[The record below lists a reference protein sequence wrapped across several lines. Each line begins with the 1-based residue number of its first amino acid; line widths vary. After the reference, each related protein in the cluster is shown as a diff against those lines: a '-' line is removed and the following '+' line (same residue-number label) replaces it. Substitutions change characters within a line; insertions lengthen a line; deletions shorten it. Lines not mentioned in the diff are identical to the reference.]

1 MKKYIL
7 SILFMSCFL
16 LLHAQKITRGSFAS
30 LAKERR
36 VSVIIDYSESKID
49 YVPFDVFLESE
60 ENWDSGYR
68 EILMKFVKAANQS
81 GGGMTYSSKE
91 EADSYKLVFKAKKVD
106 RDGETSGSLVLLDK
120 EGNIVGIADGFNA
133 NGGKFGSQMNLMG
146 DAAERLGKKV
156 ARFIVFNLK

>member
-1 MKKYIL
+1 MRLKL
-7 SILFMSCFL
+7 LLLFL
-16 LLHAQKITRGSFAS
+16 LFGIQSLFAQKITLGSFAS
-30 LAKERR
+30 LAKEKR
-36 VSVIIDYSESKID
+36 VSVKFDYSESKID

-68 EILMKFVKAANQS
+68 DILLKFVKAANQN

-91 EADSYKLVFKAKKVD
+91 EVDSYKLVFKAKKVD
-106 RDGETSGSLVLLDK
+106 RDGETTGSLVLLDK

-156 ARFIVFNLK
+156 ARFIAFNLK

>member
-1 MKKYIL
+1 MRK
-7 SILFMSCFL
+7 L
-16 LLHAQKITRGSFAS
+16 LLLLTLFISLTVSAQKITRGSFVS
-30 LAKERR
+30 LAKEKR
-36 VSVIIDYSESKID
+36 VSVKFDYSESKID

-68 EILMKFVKAANQS
+68 DIVLKFVKAANQY

-91 EADSYKLVFKAKKVD
+91 EADNYTLVFKAKKVD
-106 RDGETSGSLVLLDK
+106 RDGETSGSLILLDK
-120 EGNIVGIADGFNA
+120 DGNIEGIADGFNA

-156 ARFIVFNLK
+156 ARFISFNLK

>member
-1 MKKYIL
+1 MRK
-7 SILFMSCFL
+7 L
-16 LLHAQKITRGSFAS
+16 LLLFTLFISLTMSAQKITHGSFAS
-30 LAKERR
+30 LTKEKR
-36 VSVIIDYSESKID
+36 VSVKFDYTESKID

-68 EILMKFVKAANQS
+68 DIVLKFVKAANQS
-81 GGGMTYSSKE
+81 GGGITYSSKE
-91 EADSYKLVFKAKKVD
+91 EADNYKLVFKAKKVD

-120 EGNIVGIADGFNA
+120 DGNIVGIADGFNA